1 MQLTGRP
8 GLFRQTP
15 PAIFPSILGLF
26 GLGLAWRQAADAFAA
41 PDMVGELILGGVSVL
56 FLFALLAY
64 LAKVLRK
71 PGAFVQDLRIVPGR
85 SGLSAGTTA
94 AMLLAATLVPYSAS
108 LATLVLFLAVL
119 SHTVVAM
126 TVLAVLWSAPL
137 EQRRVTPVWHLTFVG
152 FIIAPVAAIPL
163 GATLISQV
171 ILVLTLPMAVIIWVG
186 HAWMTRRKAVPAP
199 LRPLLPIHLAP
210 LCLFGITAGLLGLS
224 GIAAAFGWLS
234 IVMMA
239 VFVVRTRY
247 LTAAGFSPLWGSF
260 TFPLAAFANLMLLL
274 AIVGAHF
281 KTLGG
286 LGLIA
291 ATLIVPY
298 IAYRVLKLWAA
309 GKLGPLTN
317 AARI

>member
-1 MQLTGRP
+1 MQQTGRP

-26 GLGLAWRQAADAFAA
+26 GLGLAWRHAADAFAA

-94 AMLLAATLVPYSAS
+94 AMLLAATLVPYAAN
-108 LATLVLFLAVL
+108 LAALVLFLAVL
-119 SHTVVAM
+119 SHTVVAV
-126 TVLAVLWSAPL
+126 TVLVVLWSAPL

-152 FIIAPVAAIPL
+152 FIVAPVAAIPL

-186 HAWMTRRKAVPAP
+186 HAWMTRRKTVPAP
-199 LRPLLPIHLAP
+199 LRPLLAIHLAP
-210 LCLFGITAGLLGLS
+210 LCLFGTTAGLLGLT

-234 IVMMA
+234 IVIMA

-247 LTAAGFSPLWGSF
+247 LTAVGFSPLWGSF

-274 AIVGAHF
+274 AIVGAPF